1 MKNKGKHPPGVS
13 AFYSKLGNAVCV
25 KIKKKENSLS
35 TGVFPSSYLILILVV
50 KGDTS
55 LYSIGRW

>member
-25 KIKKKENSLS
+25 KIKEEGEFPYYRSLS
-35 TGVFPSSYLILILVV
+35 FLLFNLNTCS
-50 KGDTS
+50 
-55 LYSIGRW
+55 

>member
-1 MKNKGKHPPGVS
+1 MKSKGKHTAGVS
-13 AFYSKLGNAVCV
+13 AVLFKLGNAVCV

-50 KGDTS
+50 KGGTS
-55 LYSIGRW
+55 LYSIGR